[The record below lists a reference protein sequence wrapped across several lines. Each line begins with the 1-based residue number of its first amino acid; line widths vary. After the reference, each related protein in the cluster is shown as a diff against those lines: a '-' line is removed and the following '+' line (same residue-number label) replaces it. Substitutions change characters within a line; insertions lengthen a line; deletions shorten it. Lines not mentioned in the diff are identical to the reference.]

1 MKNLIAVCMLL
12 LGSVPAVWAGEPA
25 YTIRPTELKAK
36 PYSDAQTLTTLP
48 PRSQV
53 EVLDRQAS
61 WTQVKSASFSGW
73 VKMLSLR
80 YESTGQKRRGDSGL
94 SALFNV
100 ASTGRSGS
108 TVTTGV
114 RGLSEEQLKNTKPN
128 PQALQAGKRY
138 AVSRD
143 EAQRFAAQG
152 NLRRQSV
159 DYLSGG
165 QE

>member
-1 MKNLIAVCMLL
+1 MKNIIALCLL
-12 LGSVPAVWAGEPA
+12 LGCVPTVWAGGYA

-36 PYSDAQTLTTLP
+36 PYSDAQTLTSLP
-48 PRSQV
+48 PRSRV
-53 EVLDRQAS
+53 EVLARQSS

-80 YESTGQKRRGDSGL
+80 LETSGQSKRGDNGL

-114 RGLSEEQLKNTKPN
+114 RGLSEEQLKNAKPN
-128 PQALQAGKRY
+128 PQELRAAKRY
-138 AVSRD
+138 AVSRQ
-143 EAQRFAAQG
+143 EAQRYAAEG
-152 NLRRQSV
+152 KLNAQSV
-159 DYLSGG
+159 DYLNGD
-165 QE
+165 Q